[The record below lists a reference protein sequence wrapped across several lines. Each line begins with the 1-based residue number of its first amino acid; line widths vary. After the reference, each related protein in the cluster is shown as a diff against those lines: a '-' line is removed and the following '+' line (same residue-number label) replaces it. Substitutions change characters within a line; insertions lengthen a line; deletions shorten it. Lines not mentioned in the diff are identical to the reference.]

1 MVHVKKNLKKKKT
14 MMNVL
19 AHEHLTAGLLSF
31 IEGGSCAKET

>member
-1 MVHVKKNLKKKKT
+1 MVHIQKNLKKNT